1 MLYLTYMKN
10 ITLEQ
15 LEKELLKDKKFRDAA
30 AKLEPEYQLARSLIA
45 ARIKKR
51 MTQSE
56 IAKLAK
62 TNQASISRL
71 ETGSSKPSMSF
82 LQRIAAALG
91 GKLMVRIEV

>member
-1 MLYLTYMKN
+1 MKN